1 MVRFSPDKVRAN
13 GVVMSSRRVFL
24 SGLAAFAAAPG
35 MAAAPAVSL
44 RPTMRP
50 ASLLADIIPSANHL
64 VAEAAI
70 GGRVGFVVADAAS
83 GEILEGLNPLL
94 PLPPASVTKAVTCGY
109 ALERLGPDHHFETR
123 LVADGTISNGR
134 LDGDLWLVGSGD
146 PTLDT
151 DTLAAMAAA
160 LRQQGLRDVTG
171 RLMVADGALPSIF
184 AVDPSQ
190 PPHVGYNPAISG
202 LNLNFN
208 RVHFEWVRQAG
219 DYTIAMDARSETLRP
234 AVEIARMRISDRND
248 PVYTYENVNGRDQ
261 WTVARGALGD
271 RGSRWLPVRRP
282 SAYAAEVFV
291 TLARAAGIGFSAIGQ
306 APVAPLGAVPLVTH
320 RSAPMAVILRDM
332 MRWSTNLTAEVVGLK
347 ATMAGGQ
354 MPDDLAQSA
363 GAMSAWMRAR
373 LGARQAGFVDHS
385 GLGDQSRIRPHDMV
399 SALVA
404 AGPTGAL
411 RQMMRAQPMLDQRG
425 RPIAD
430 HPVQVAAKT
439 GTLNFVSSLAGYA
452 RLPTGR
458 DVAFAIFC
466 ADTARRDALTEAER
480 ERPEGARPYNQR
492 AKRLQQQL
500 IERWAALYA

>member
-1 MVRFSPDKVRAN
+1 
-13 GVVMSSRRVFL
+13 MSSRRAFL
-24 SGLAAFAAAPG
+24 SGLAAFAATPG
-35 MAAAPAVSL
+35 MAAAPAASL
-44 RPTMRP
+44 RPMMRP
-50 ASLLADIIPSANHL
+50 ATISAEPVPAARQL
-64 VAEAAI
+64 IAEAAI
-70 GGRVGFVVADAAS
+70 GGRVGFVVADAAT
-83 GEILEGLNPLL
+83 GTVLEGMNPLF
-94 PLPPASVTKAVTCGY
+94 PLPPASVTKAVTCSY
-109 ALERLGPDHHFETR
+109 ALERLGPDYRFETR
-123 LVADGTISNGR
+123 IIADGTISDGQLN
-134 LDGDLWLVGSGD
+134 GDLWLVGSGD
-146 PTLDT
+146 PTFDT
-151 DTLAAMAAA
+151 DSLAGMATA
-160 LRQQGLRDVTG
+160 LRAQGLREVTG

-184 AVDPSQ
+184 EVDPSQ

-219 DYTIAMDARSETLRP
+219 DYAIALDARSETLRP
-234 AVEIARMRISDRND
+234 AVQIARMRIADRRD
-248 PVYTYENVNGRDQ
+248 PVYTYEAIDGRDH
-261 WTVARGALGD
+261 WTVAREALGD

-282 SAYAAEVFV
+282 SAYAAEVFQ
-291 TLARAAGIGFSAIGQ
+291 TLARAAGISFPDIAL
-306 APVAPLGAVPLVTH
+306 APAAPAGATVLVVH
-320 RSAPMAVILRDM
+320 QSEPMAVVLRDM

-354 MPDDLAQSA
+354 RPDDLAQSA

-385 GLGDQSRIRPHDMV
+385 GLGDQSRLRPHDMV

-411 RQMMRAQPMLDQRG
+411 RQMMRAQPMLDGRG

-452 RLPTGR
+452 RLPSGR
-458 DVAFAIFC
+458 DLAFGIFC
-466 ADTARRDALTEAER
+466 ADTARRDGLSEAER

>member
-1 MVRFSPDKVRAN
+1 MA
-13 GVVMSSRRVFL
+13 SRRAFL
-24 SGLAAFAAAPG
+24 SGLAAFAATPAI
-35 MAAAPAVSL
+35 ATAPAASL
-44 RPTMRP
+44 RPIMRP
-50 ASLLADIIPSANHL
+50 AGLLAGTIPSVQDL

-70 GGRVGFVVADAAS
+70 GGRVGCVVADATT
-83 GEILEGLNPLL
+83 GEILEGMNPLL

-109 ALERLGPDHHFETR
+109 ALERLGPGYRFETR
-123 LVADGTISNGR
+123 IVADGTISNGR
-134 LDGDLWLVGSGD
+134 LEGDLWLVGSGD

-151 DTLAAMAAA
+151 DTLASMAAA
-160 LRQQGLRDVTG
+160 LRAQGLHAVTG
-171 RLMVADGALPSIF
+171 RLMVADGALPAIF
-184 AVDPSQ
+184 EVDPSQ
-190 PPHVGYNPAISG
+190 PPHLGYNPAISG

-208 RVHFEWVRQAG
+208 RVYFEWVRQSG
-219 DYTIAMDARSETLRP
+219 DYTIALDARSETLRP
-234 AVEIARMRISDRND
+234 AVQIARMRIADRRD
-248 PVYTYENVNGRDQ
+248 PIYTYENIDGRDH
-261 WTVARGALGD
+261 WTVAREALGD
-271 RGSRWLPVRRP
+271 SGSRWLPVRRP
-282 SAYAAEVFV
+282 SAYAAEVFA
-291 TLARAAGIGFSAIGQ
+291 TLARAAGISFSDIAL
-306 APVAPLGAVPLVTH
+306 APSAPAHATVLVAH
-320 RSAPMAVILRDM
+320 RSEPMEVILRDM

-354 MPDDLAQSA
+354 RPVDLAQSA
-363 GAMSAWMRAR
+363 GAMSVWMRAR

-385 GLGDQSRIRPHDMV
+385 GLGDQSRLRPHDMV

-411 RQMMRAQPMLDQRG
+411 RGMMRAQPMLDQRG

-452 RLPTGR
+452 RLPSGR

>member
-1 MVRFSPDKVRAN
+1 
-13 GVVMSSRRVFL
+13 
-24 SGLAAFAAAPG
+24 

-44 RPTMRP
+44 RPVTRP
-50 ASLLADIIPSANHL
+50 AALLADIIPSASDL
-64 VAEAAI
+64 VQQAAI
-70 GGRVGFVVADAAS
+70 GGRVGFVVADATT
-83 GEILEGLNPLL
+83 GTVLEGMNPLF
-94 PLPPASVTKAVTCGY
+94 PLPPASVAKAVTCSY
-109 ALERLGPDHHFETR
+109 ALERLGPDYRFETR
-123 LVADGTISNGR
+123 IVADGTISDGR
-134 LDGDLWLVGSGD
+134 LEGDLWLVGSGD
-146 PTLDT
+146 PAFDT
-151 DTLAAMAAA
+151 DTLAGIADA
-160 LRQQGLRDVTG
+160 LRAQGLRAVTG
-171 RLMVADGALPSIF
+171 RLMVADGALPAIF
-184 AVDPSQ
+184 EVDPSQ

-208 RVHFEWVRQAG
+208 RVYFEWARQAG
-219 DYTIAMDARSETLRP
+219 EYTIALDARSETLRP
-234 AVEIARMRISDRND
+234 AVQIARMRIADRSD
-248 PVYTYENVNGRDQ
+248 PVYTYEHIEGRDH
-261 WTVARGALGD
+261 WSVARAALGD

-282 SAYAAEVFV
+282 SAYAAEVFQ
-291 TLARAAGIGFSAIGQ
+291 TLARAAGISFSGSALAPD
-306 APVAPLGAVPLVTH
+306 APVGATVLVVHHSEPL
-320 RSAPMAVILRDM
+320 AVILRDM

-347 ATMAGGQ
+347 ATMADGQ
-354 MPDDLAQSA
+354 RPDDLAQSA

-385 GLGDQSRIRPHDMV
+385 GLGDQSRLRPHDMV

-411 RQMMRAQPMLDQRG
+411 RQMMRAQPMLDGRG

-452 RLPTGR
+452 RLPSGR
-458 DVAFAIFC
+458 DLAFTIFC
-466 ADTARRDALTEAER
+466 ADIARRDGLSEAER